1 MKVSSLLHRP
11 DVMAPVPIDGLE
23 PMTEGSEESWGE
35 WTRWYLSRHRSPINR
50 GAHLAGFALL
60 IAAPVAAIAWR
71 RWWLLPTLAG
81 AGIAS
86 IAAGHAI
93 EGNLPAFVAE
103 PRRFFGKPLGAV
115 RSGLGLN
122 ASTQEA

>member
-11 DVMAPVPIDGLE
+11 DTLPPVPIDGLE

-35 WTRWYLSRHRSPINR
+35 WTRWYLSRHRSPVNR

-86 IAAGHAI
+86 IAAGHVA

-103 PRRFFGKPLGAV
+103 PRRFFGKPVGMM
-115 RSGLGLN
+115 RSGLRLN